1 MRFTWRPDAIQEVMD
16 RILENP
22 HPQEAADDGVRG

>member
-1 MRFTWRPDAIQEVMD
+1 MRFTWRPEAIQELMD
-16 RILENP
+16 RIED